1 MLVLIIIVIIFLHLK
16 LNGVIIPEEFNQLTL
31 NHSPFNVLYLIFI
44 KNLFVVIAGLILRSL
59 FKKIASPEMFFFS
72 LALLALSFTS
82 FRSLFLVDGFLGYPV
97 YLSETISRVVYFEKI
112 VIILCLF
119 TSGLFSTGIPFQK
132 QQSFL
137 LLIMLISFILSLS
150 IPIDLLET
158 NIILLKGTGSEYGI
172 NKIFIILQLF
182 AGVILMVAV
191 LFPAP
196 SFVAVFMSI
205 VLYVGSLGMIM
216 GNGTAT
222 ILNLTPEISGSANA
236 TIGVTRFIISFIAG
250 TIPAL
255 FHTGNLIPI
264 GIVMFICTLLG
275 NIFFMMY
282 KKKQVLL

>member
-182 AGVILMVAV
+182 AVLNFLVGAIKNNNHEYLFLALAVGLISVGNEILFTLIPETLSYIAI
-191 LFPAP
+191 L
-196 SFVAVFMSI
+196 
-205 VLYVGSLGMIM
+205 SLIM
-216 GNGTAT
+216 GT
-222 ILNLTPEISGSANA
+222 
-236 TIGVTRFIISFIAG
+236 
-250 TIPAL
+250 AL
-255 FHTGNLIPI
+255 FG
-264 GIVMFICTLLG
+264 
-275 NIFFMMY
+275 Y
-282 KKKQVLL
+282 KIHKIYQWT